1 MYAVIRAGGKQ
12 YRVSPGDTI
21 KVEKMTA
28 ENGRIEFND
37 VLAVSGDKGGLGKV
51 AGALVVGN
59 VVEDARAPKIM
70 VFHFKRKK
78 QYKKLY
84 GHRQPYTAV
93 RIVEINSGDQ
103 KFTAPDLPARKQ
115 KAARKPVTK
124 TSLLTRGPGPR
135 IKAGSQPPS
144 GDAKAAV
151 HKTHKEEEVKAKK
164 VAHAKHTKPATG
176 AIAQPIVKKTP
187 RGGKKPNKKN

>member
-21 KVEKMTA
+21 KIEKVTA

-59 VVEDARAPKIM
+59 VVEEARAPKIM

-103 KFTAPDLPARKQ
+103 KFTAPDLPAKKE
-115 KAARKPVTK
+115 KAAAKPAK
-124 TSLLTRGPGPR
+124 APLLTRGPGPR
-135 IKAGSQPPS
+135 IKAGSLPVS
-144 GDAKAAV
+144 GDAHAAV
-151 HKTHKEEEVKAKK
+151 HKTHREEEVKAKK
-164 VAHAKHTKPATG
+164 VAHDKHTKPATG
-176 AIAQPIVKKTP
+176 AIAQPPVKKTP
-187 RGGKKPNKKN
+187 RSGKKPNKKN

>member
-21 KVEKMTA
+21 RVEKMAA

-37 VLAVSGDKGGLGKV
+37 VLAVTGDKGGLGKV
-51 AGALVVGN
+51 AGALVVGS
-59 VVEDARAPKIM
+59 VVEEARAPKIM

-103 KFTAPDLPARKQ
+103 KFSAPELPAKKV
-115 KAARKPVTK
+115 KAARKPEAETA
-124 TSLLTRGPGPR
+124 LLTRGAGPR
-135 IKAGSQPPS
+135 IKRGSQPHS
-144 GDAKAAV
+144 SHSADVHKSHKSETAKAR
-151 HKTHKEEEVKAKK
+151 KTTHEQLTSKTAT
-164 VAHAKHTKPATG
+164 TKPA
-176 AIAQPIVKKTP
+176 VKKSTQS
-187 RGGKKPNKKN
+187 GKKPNKKN